1 MNRLSK
7 LLVLLAIASL
17 LTVPVFA
24 GQVMGEVGGLDTLI
38 MATVLLAFVFFM
50 QKFTK
55 K

>member
-7 LLVLLAIASL
+7 LLVFLAIASM
-17 LTVPVFA
+17 LTVPAFA
-24 GQVMGEVGGLDTLI
+24 GQVMGDVGGMDTLI
-38 MATVLLAFVFFM
+38 MATVLLVFAFFM